1 MKTLILTIASLFVVL
16 SLIAQNA
23 CNNYYVVVSPDG
35 QHLYFSSDRNGAYY
49 EFYKSD
55 LDGYSNLVQLT
66 NSGGNKFAPSFSPD
80 GSKIVF
86 QQGDYGSSS
95 EIYVMNIDGSNLTQL
110 TSNTVYD
117 GSPCFSPDGQ
127 KIVFSAWDNETYPEI
142 FTMDADGSNRA
153 QITNLGGAYWQS
165 TPKYNP
171 AGNKIYFMAGF
182 NADDHI
188 VMMDL
193 DGSNWV
199 DITPPG
205 YVFGYMEANLSF
217 SPDGS
222 KIIFFTSEYH
232 GYGNGGD
239 QIIANADGSDWK
251 RITNSAPGEYF
262 YQAGFHPSN
271 SKLYISY
278 FTSGGKISVN
288 EMNLDGTNMREI
300 SSCSLTG
307 IQDVTTNTVPEYY
320 PNPANEFINVIFPG
334 EFNLRIYDL
343 TGRTVFHSSENYL
356 DISELDPG
364 IYTLHFKAKNSNFS
378 KIDKLV
384 ISK

>member
-1 MKTLILTIASLFVVL
+1 MKILFLAIASFFFVL
-16 SLIAQNA
+16 AINAQST

-35 QHLYFSSDRNGAYY
+35 QQLYFSSDRNGAYY

-55 LDGYSNLVQLT
+55 LDGFSNLVQLT
-66 NSGGNKFAPSFSPD
+66 NSGGNKYTPAISPD
-80 GSKIVF
+80 GSKIAF
-86 QQGDYGSSS
+86 QMGEYGSSC
-95 EIYVMNIDGSNLTQL
+95 EIYTMNVDGSNLTQL
-110 TSNTVYD
+110 TSNNVYD
-117 GSPCFSPDGQ
+117 GGPCFSPDGQ

-142 FTMDADGSNRA
+142 FTMDTDGSNRA

-165 TPKYNP
+165 SPEYNP
-171 AGNKIYFMAGF
+171 AGNKIYFQAGF

-205 YVFGYMEANLSF
+205 NEFGYMEANLSF

-239 QIIANADGSDWK
+239 LIIANADGSNWN
-251 RITNSAPGEYF
+251 RITNSAAGEY
-262 YQAGFHPSN
+262 YYHASFHPSN
-271 SKLYISY
+271 NKLYISH
-278 FTSGGKISVN
+278 FFSGGKISVN
-288 EMNLDGTNMREI
+288 EMNQDGTNMTEI

-307 IQDVTTNTVPEYY
+307 IQNVAKKPVPEYY
-320 PNPANEFINVIFPG
+320 PNPANDYLNVLYHEKFD
-334 EFNLRIYDL
+334 LKIYDL
-343 TGRTVFHSSENYL
+343 TGRIVLHSQENRL
-356 DISELDPG
+356 DISNLIPG
-364 IYTLHFKAKNSNFS
+364 IYTIKFNSKNNNLTKF
-378 KIDKLV
+378 DKLIV
-384 ISK
+384 SE

>member
-1 MKTLILTIASLFVVL
+1 MKTLFLTIASFFVVL
-16 SLIAQNA
+16 AIIAQPS

-55 LDGYSNLVQLT
+55 LDGFSNLVQLT

-80 GSKIVF
+80 GSKIAF
-86 QQGDYGSSS
+86 QMGDNGNSS

-110 TSNTVYD
+110 TSNNVYD

-127 KIVFSAWDNETYPEI
+127 KIVFSAWDDQTYPEI
-142 FTMDADGSNRA
+142 FTMNVDGSDRV

-165 TPKYNP
+165 APKYNP
-171 AGNKIYFMAGF
+171 AGDKIYFMAGY

-199 DITPPG
+199 DITPAG
-205 YVFGYMEANLSF
+205 YDFGYMEANLSF

-222 KIIFFTSEYH
+222 KIIFFTSEYQ

-239 QIIANADGSDWK
+239 LIIANADGSDWN
-251 RITNSAPGEYF
+251 RITNSASGEYY
-262 YQAGFHPSN
+262 YQASFHPSN
-271 SKLYISY
+271 SKLYISHFY
-278 FTSGGKISVN
+278 SGGKISVN
-288 EMNLDGTNMREI
+288 EMNLDGTVMTEI
-300 SSCSLTG
+300 STCSMTG
-307 IQDVTTNTVPEYY
+307 IQDVAIKTVPKYS
-320 PNPANEFINVIFPG
+320 PNPANDYLNVIFP
-334 EFNLRIYDL
+334 EKFDLKIYDL
-343 TGRTVFHSSENYL
+343 TGRTVLHSQDSRL
-356 DISELDPG
+356 DISDLKPG
-364 IYTLHFKAKNSNFS
+364 IYTIHFISKNNNLTKF
-378 KIDKLV
+378 DKLIV
-384 ISK
+384 SD